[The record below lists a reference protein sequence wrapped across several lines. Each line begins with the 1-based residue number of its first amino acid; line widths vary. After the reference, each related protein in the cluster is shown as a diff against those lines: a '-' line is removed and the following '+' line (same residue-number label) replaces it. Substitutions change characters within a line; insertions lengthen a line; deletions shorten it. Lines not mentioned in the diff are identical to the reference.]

1 VENTLKGLLGVI
13 EVKAN
18 LLENRFGMAAI
29 LYNPDEVTLENL
41 KRAVPGASGER
52 HNFIV
57 TSVREDV

>member
-1 VENTLKGLLGVI
+1 VEDTLKGLLGVI

-18 LLENRFGMAAI
+18 LLENRFGEAAI

-41 KRAVPGASGER
+41 KKAVPGASGEK

-57 TSVREDV
+57 IAAREDS